1 MSSRVSFP
9 ARPST
14 STACR
19 QPDCTKNRRG
29 KRARSTAAAALESEL
44 DAAAFLCPAELD

>member
-14 STACR
+14 STASR
-19 QPDCTKNRRG
+19 RPDRTKNRRG
-29 KRARSTAAAALESEL
+29 KRARITAAAALESEL
-44 DAAAFLCPAELD
+44 DAAAFLYPAELE